1 MGYLPLI
8 ITAAILMLI
17 EGLLSIKRNFVQ
29 CLIRAGAH
37 LIATIAAFFIAKP
50 VTGGLFSISQKALEA
65 QLAESTDAV
74 SAVQYSGLFKIVS
87 PMLSAF
93 IVPFVFI
100 SLWIFTGIIMFI
112 VYKVVSHAVA
122 TTNNEKKRTGLDR
135 LLAALVSVVVGLV
148 LACIILM
155 PISGTI
161 EVIKDTGRVLNES
174 GMLEKVDEEIKAD
187 GELFGNIASIDIA
200 SIENATAF
208 SKVTYAVTS
217 PMYSYLTSYKIDGK
231 RTTLKKDVPIS
242 ASVCADVYSVL
253 SDFKASDV
261 SGEAN
266 VSSSLD
272 SIDIDTLKKAVKEL
286 DSTVVGR
293 STVAFVL
300 RELAWAIDVK
310 ESFFGTDV
318 SGIAN
323 GEGTE
328 AKLAAIIVE
337 KFRYTTA
344 DTVSDDIYGFVSAIE
359 LARKMAK
366 MTSLPDSKSPDF
378 EKKTEEMVREIFDEI
393 TPESADI
400 LASVV
405 GALTDDI
412 ASENGSTK
420 AALSLTT
427 DIITGIGKA
436 KADSGISENET
447 ENTIDAMTKIVVTM
461 YGATDINA
469 DSAVE
474 IIKSCAKSN
483 TIMSAVEKTASAGN
497 SDIFGLSSYIEE
509 NGEEAQKILSSLES
523 EFSEYDVESIKKLF
537 GFN

>member
-1 MGYLPLI
+1 M
-8 ITAAILMLI
+8 
-17 EGLLSIKRNFVQ
+17 
-29 CLIRAGAH
+29 
-37 LIATIAAFFIAKP
+37 
-50 VTGGLFSISQKALEA
+50 
-65 QLAESTDAV
+65 
-74 SAVQYSGLFKIVS
+74 
-87 PMLSAF
+87 
-93 IVPFVFI
+93 
-100 SLWIFTGIIMFI
+100 
-112 VYKVVSHAVA
+112 
-122 TTNNEKKRTGLDR
+122 
-135 LLAALVSVVVGLV
+135 
-148 LACIILM
+148 
-155 PISGTI
+155 
-161 EVIKDTGRVLNES
+161 
-174 GMLEKVDEEIKAD
+174 
-187 GELFGNIASIDIA
+187 
-200 SIENATAF
+200 
-208 SKVTYAVTS
+208 
-217 PMYSYLTSYKIDGK
+217 
-231 RTTLKKDVPIS
+231 
-242 ASVCADVYSVL
+242 CADVYSVL

-509 NGEEAQKILSSLES
+509 NGEEAQKILFSLES